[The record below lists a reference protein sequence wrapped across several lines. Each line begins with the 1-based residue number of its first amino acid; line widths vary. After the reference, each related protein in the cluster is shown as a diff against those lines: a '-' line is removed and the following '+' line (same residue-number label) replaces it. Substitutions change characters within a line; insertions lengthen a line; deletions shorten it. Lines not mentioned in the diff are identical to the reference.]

1 VNIDE
6 KTKRKIIDLRNQHKK
21 KIREIVSEVA
31 QIVEIVGKSSRDVTA
46 VLKEYKVQQAQTT
59 KYEKKFEKDSGTQNS
74 HDGFLPNVR
83 TYKLFSEGK
92 SHLEVTA
99 KLNLL

>member
-1 VNIDE
+1 MKTQVNIDE
-6 KTKRKIIDLRNQHKK
+6 ETKRKIIDLRNQHKKK

-59 KYEKKFEKDSGTQNS
+59 KDEKKFEKTVPKTAMTGSCQMLEHTS
-74 HDGFLPNVR
+74 YSPKVR
-83 TYKLFSEGK
+83 
-92 SHLEVTA
+92 A
-99 KLNLL
+99 I

>member
-6 KTKRKIIDLRNQHKK
+6 ETIDEETKRKIIDLCNQHKKK

-31 QIVEIVGKSSRDVTA
+31 QIVEIVEIVGKSSRDVTA

-59 KYEKKFEKDSGTQNS
+59 KDE
-74 HDGFLPNVR
+74 
-83 TYKLFSEGK
+83 
-92 SHLEVTA
+92 
-99 KLNLL
+99 